1 MQRHL
6 QRKHKKKMFQYKNKN
21 VSEGFED
28 EIVPL
33 SEKVNGNNRKLMNM
47 KGKKN
52 KNGDIVIDVDNDM
65 RDDVKIMGN
74 DMNND
79 RRDRIEI
86 GRINRYLDEYSSEVK
101 FNRKKL

>member
-1 MQRHL
+1 MKL
-6 QRKHKKKMFQYKNKN
+6 CLWVKKWTGIIENWW
-21 VSEGFED
+21 
-28 EIVPL
+28 IW
-33 SEKVNGNNRKLMNM
+33 